1 MVEGLERGDVA
12 AASDS
17 RTDPAGHA
25 NQLRRIKPG
34 PRQVAMAATGLLDEI
49 CRLPLVLPKTTS
61 KEQVLAVLKDLNI
74 LEKPAFV

>member
-1 MVEGLERGDVA
+1 
-12 AASDS
+12 
-17 RTDPAGHA
+17 
-25 NQLRRIKPG
+25 
-34 PRQVAMAATGLLDEI
+34 MAATGLLDEI